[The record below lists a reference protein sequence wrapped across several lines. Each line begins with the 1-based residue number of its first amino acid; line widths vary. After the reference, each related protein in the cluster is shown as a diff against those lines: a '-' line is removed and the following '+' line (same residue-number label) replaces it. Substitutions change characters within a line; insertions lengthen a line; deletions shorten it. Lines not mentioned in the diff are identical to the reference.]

1 MANSEEAYLLD
12 CWKRVVCPY
21 CRKPFLETA
30 RVGSGEKK
38 KGGFCSLDCYTKYYE
53 FDIRERLRRFVNK
66 SDASQ

>member
-1 MANSEEAYLLD
+1 MAVNEEAYLLD

-30 RVGSGEKK
+30 CVGSGEKK

>member
-66 SDASQ
+66 SDANQ

>member
-53 FDIRERLRRFVNK
+53 FDIRERLRRFVNQ
-66 SDASQ
+66 SDANQ